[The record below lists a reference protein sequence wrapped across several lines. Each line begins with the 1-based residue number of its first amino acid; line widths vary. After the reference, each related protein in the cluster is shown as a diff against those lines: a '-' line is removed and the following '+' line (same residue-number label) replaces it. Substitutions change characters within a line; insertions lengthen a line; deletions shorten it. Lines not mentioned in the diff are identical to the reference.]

1 MERQPI
7 DSSSLRSVGHDSE
20 SQILEVE
27 FLNGRI
33 YRYFNVAA
41 DAYVAILQA
50 PSKGAFFNA
59 HIKDRYPSQRLG

>member
-1 MERQPI
+1 VERQPI
-7 DSSSLRSVGHDSE
+7 ESSSLRSVGHDFE

-27 FLNGRI
+27 FVNGRT

-41 DAYVAILQA
+41 DAYLALLEA